1 MSIYE
6 KCEETVVF
14 KPFNIYFYQLF
25 NQVWNHLKQT
35 FHDNPKA
42 AVAVE
47 PLDAN
52 APLAFERACAEL
64 ITAGSPG
71 ATEHPGDGDGL
82 DVVNYLSTL
91 SIFFWICC
99 QNIYIYYM

>member
-1 MSIYE
+1 M
-6 KCEETVVF
+6 
-14 KPFNIYFYQLF
+14 
-25 NQVWNHLKQT
+25 
-35 FHDNPKA
+35 
-42 AVAVE
+42 E

-82 DVVNYLSTL
+82 DVVNYLSNL
-91 SIFFWICC
+91 SIFFGFAEY
-99 QNIYIYYM
+99 IYIYIYM